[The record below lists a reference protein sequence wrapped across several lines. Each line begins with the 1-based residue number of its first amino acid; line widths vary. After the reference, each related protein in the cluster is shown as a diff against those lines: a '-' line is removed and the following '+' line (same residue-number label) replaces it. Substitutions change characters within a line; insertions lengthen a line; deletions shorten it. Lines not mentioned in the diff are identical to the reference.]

1 MGQVKICING
11 QHIWDQH
18 QILNCFS
25 IKYVQIEKKGGGV
38 SLEIDDADDRRM
50 RATRALMDKG
60 AQGQLGKERKAW
72 EEGKSKK
79 CINR

>member
-1 MGQVKICING
+1 MSK
-11 QHIWDQH
+11 
-18 QILNCFS
+18 L
-25 IKYVQIEKKGGGV
+25 KKGGGV

-50 RATRALMDKG
+50 RATRAFMDKG
-60 AQGQLGKERKAW
+60 AQGQLGKKRKAW

>member
-25 IKYVQIEKKGGGV
+25 IKYVQI
-38 SLEIDDADDRRM
+38 DDADDRRM
-50 RATRALMDKG
+50 RATHALMDKG
-60 AQGQLGKERKAW
+60 AHGQLGKERKAW
-72 EEGKSKK
+72 EEGKSK
-79 CINR
+79 NA